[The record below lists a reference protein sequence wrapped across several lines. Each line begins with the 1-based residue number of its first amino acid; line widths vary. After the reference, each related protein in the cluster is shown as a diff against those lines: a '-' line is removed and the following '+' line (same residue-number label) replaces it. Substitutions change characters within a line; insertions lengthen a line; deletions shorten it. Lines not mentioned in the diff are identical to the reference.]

1 MSHKFTPVDG
11 YTTYEGK
18 GHYSCLTTRLHNAD
32 EVNDG
37 HTTMGLTHFL
47 PGGGSHMAPA
57 PCELIYYC
65 VSGEVTISF
74 GDGTKVVM
82 HDGDSVHMG
91 PGTDRQIDNTGY
103 VTTKMLVTMTK

>member
-1 MSHKFTPVDG
+1 MYKYTPIDG

-18 GHYSCLTTRLHNAD
+18 GHYECLTTRLHNAD
-32 EVNDG
+32 EVNEG

-65 VSGEVTISF
+65 VDGQVTISF
-74 GDGTKVVM
+74 GDDNTSVVLNA
-82 HDGDSVHMG
+82 GDSVHMG
-91 PGTDRQIDNTGY
+91 VGTNRAIKNTGV
-103 VTTKMLVTMTK
+103 VTAKMLVTMTK

>member
-32 EVNDG
+32 EVNEG

-47 PGGGSHMAPA
+47 PGGRFPYGSCSLRAD
-57 PCELIYYC
+57 LLLC
-65 VSGEVTISF
+65 V
-74 GDGTKVVM
+74 
-82 HDGDSVHMG
+82 
-91 PGTDRQIDNTGY
+91 R
-103 VTTKMLVTMTK
+103 